1 MIAQSLLGRTI
12 VSKRA
17 REVGLRIF
25 AILFISTLFLG
36 GVQLRR
42 WTGQNTR
49 HVRYQHDIV
58 NGFYWGQ
65 EALKEA
71 RRLSPGD
78 SSANSWTGLFRGY
91 LALYDRVKEDAYEDD
106 YGLDYPPLRLL
117 TMSSLTA
124 HRAVAASL
132 LAIAAVCLTNC
143 ASVSHHK
150 FSEPAA
156 GWQTK
161 TGQLMYRTP
170 KATLIG
176 EAIVRFSKAGD
187 FELTVSK
194 GPGITLLSL
203 RQDAAFAE
211 INASFTG
218 QHWSGPTASAPSQL
232 RGWLG
237 LRDEFLRA
245 PNQKT
250 LRYATGSE
258 TFLFRF

>member
-1 MIAQSLLGRTI
+1 MRSQVGAIHRIARVSL
-12 VSKRA
+12 
-17 REVGLRIF
+17 
-25 AILFISTLFLG
+25 
-36 GVQLRR
+36 
-42 WTGQNTR
+42 
-49 HVRYQHDIV
+49 
-58 NGFYWGQ
+58 
-65 EALKEA
+65 
-71 RRLSPGD
+71 
-78 SSANSWTGLFRGY
+78 
-91 LALYDRVKEDAYEDD
+91 
-106 YGLDYPPLRLL
+106 
-117 TMSSLTA
+117 
-124 HRAVAASL
+124 AVASAIEGNLPYLVSV
-132 LAIAAVCLTNC
+132 LAAYCLTSC
-143 ASVSHHK
+143 ASVSHHQ

-161 TGQLMYRTP
+161 TGQLMYRTA

-176 EAIVRFSKAGD
+176 EAIVRFSKAAD

-218 QHWSGPTASAPSQL
+218 HHWSGPIAQAPQQM

-237 LRDEFLRA
+237 LRDQFLRA

-250 LRYATGSE
+250 LRYVSDSE